1 MVPSLTTADTDSFF
15 LREPVGCEP
24 STTGPGPWGG
34 GGAQGSFMPTF
45 FFFFSRLFKH
55 TIMKFNYKIQTM
67 KPDLPERPLR
77 HCLRLGGHVQLS
89 AAEETVGRGI

>member
-1 MVPSLTTADTDSFF
+1 MVLA
-15 LREPVGCEP
+15 
-24 STTGPGPWGG
+24 PGAGRCPGEVH
-34 GGAQGSFMPTF
+34 ANL

-67 KPDLPERPLR
+67 KSDLPERPLR